1 MGPESSPGRNTKNEK
16 IRHKVKGNRTDKGTR
31 IIDLSD
37 SEEVKVSEEPVDA
50 EKLLQ
55 DLEQLRKDVIRSQ
68 GGSKYSE

>member
-1 MGPESSPGRNTKNEK
+1 MGPESSPGKNSKKDK
-16 IRHKVKGNRTDKGTR
+16 IRNKVKGNRTDKGTR

-37 SEEVKVSEEPVDA
+37 SEEVKVPEEPVDA

-68 GGSKYSE
+68 SGSKHSD